1 MVVMS
6 MGMCMLVFM
15 RMLTG
20 GMICVNIKR
29 DCGDSL
35 FVCFADV
42 NFKLLQRYGVKLIE
56 QKFPVNAQVYQS
68 SGCHIAAD
76 TGITFKI

>member
-1 MVVMS
+1 MVMMRMS
-6 MGMCMLVFM
+6 MCMFVFM

-20 GMICVNIKR
+20 GMIGVNIKR
-29 DCGDSL
+29 DCRDSL

-56 QKFPVNAQVYQS
+56 QKFSVNAQVYQS
-68 SGCHIAAD
+68 SGCHVAAD
-76 TGITFKI
+76 TGITFEI